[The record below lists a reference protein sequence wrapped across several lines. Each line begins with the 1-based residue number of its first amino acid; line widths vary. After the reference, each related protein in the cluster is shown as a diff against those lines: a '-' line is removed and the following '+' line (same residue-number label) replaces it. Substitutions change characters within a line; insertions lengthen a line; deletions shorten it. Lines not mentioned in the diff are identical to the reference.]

1 MANSVPGNGPTTIKN
16 SQTNNINRKSSLAS
30 KPSSILSLLFN
41 QFIIFSPKQKTNAEN
56 VLTNFKL

>member
-30 KPSSILSLLFN
+30 KPSSILSLSFN
-41 QFIIFSPKQKTNAEN
+41 QFITFSPKQKTNAEN